1 MGQLFSCLRRRDRHK
16 DEIGIKERK
25 RSRLLMRLARGTAM
39 SLTRTLALSLLVGL
53 VAPAAARADGLFVPF
68 IGVNFGGNSG
78 RALSAA
84 IDAERLDWG
93 MSLAYMGGGVLGLEA
108 DLANSPDFYGKT
120 DLGGSSVLTATGN
133 LVIGIPIGGQHGVGF
148 RP

>member
-1 MGQLFSCLRRRDRHK
+1 
-16 DEIGIKERK
+16 
-25 RSRLLMRLARGTAM
+25 MRLARGTAM

-93 MSLAYMGGGVLGLEA
+93 MSLAYMGGGVLG
-108 DLANSPDFYGKT
+108 T
-120 DLGGSSVLTATGN
+120 RGGSRETVLTSTAR
-133 LVIGIPIGGQHGVGF
+133 PISAAAAS
-148 RP
+148 